1 MAKVSERGHVMGMRS
16 GERRGKVTAA
26 GLSKWY
32 SRPRQSPVHVLHDC
46 SFEIEPGRLT
56 VLMGGSGCGKSTLA
70 GMLAG
75 YVKPDAGMLRID
87 SRPIE
92 GAGPDRIMV
101 FQETA
106 LWPWMTVLENVV
118 FGPRA
123 SSSVAHAEALAK
135 GLSLL
140 TKFGLSDFKD
150 KYPGQLSGGMKR
162 RVELAQALIN
172 NPDLMILD
180 EPFRGLDVM
189 TRELMQ
195 EYYLKLFEETRLTTL
210 FITSDLEE
218 AIFLGDRVL
227 VMSGSPAKIVK
238 AVEIDLPY
246 PRTFDVLISER
257 YLAIKADLLHV
268 LHASAARETTRPNEL
283 RAPRARSSTTKEE
296 EL

>member
-1 MAKVSERGHVMGMRS
+1 MPEKKLS
-16 GERRGKVTAA
+16 GRVRAV
-26 GLSKWY
+26 GLCKWY
-32 SRPRQSPVHVLHDC
+32 RQSPRPPVHVLADC

-56 VLMGGSGCGKSTLA
+56 VLMGISGCGKSTLA
-70 GMLAG
+70 RMLAG
-75 YVKPDAGMLRID
+75 YMRPDEGKLTMD
-87 SRPIE
+87 ERPIE

-106 LWPWMTVLENVV
+106 LWHWMTVLDNVR
-118 FGPRA
+118 FGPLA
-123 SSSVAHAEALAK
+123 SSTMTRAEAKARALA
-135 GLSLL
+135 LL
-140 TKFGLSDFKD
+140 DRFGLLDFRD

-218 AIFLGDRVL
+218 AIFLADRVL
-227 VMSGSPAKIVK
+227 VMSGAPAQIVK
-238 AVEIDLPY
+238 AVEVDLPH
-246 PRTFDVLISER
+246 PRKFEVLVSER
-257 YLAIKADLLHV
+257 YLAIKQDLMTALYGPDAVEEVV
-268 LHASAARETTRPNEL
+268 LD
-283 RAPRARSSTTKEE
+283 
-296 EL
+296 